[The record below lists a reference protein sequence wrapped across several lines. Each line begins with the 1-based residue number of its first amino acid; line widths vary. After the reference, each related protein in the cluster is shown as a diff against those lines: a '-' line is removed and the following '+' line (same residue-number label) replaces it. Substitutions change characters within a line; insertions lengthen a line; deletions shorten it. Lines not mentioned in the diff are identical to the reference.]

1 MVTDPHDSTSRSVLS
16 RLTMLVEEVQAIRD
30 RNRGEL
36 LEYGQRAYQRVY
48 RPTARFRRHISSTTL
63 PQPTWG
69 VVTVPT
75 SATWTHPPCHRHEFR
90 RPPPQAEVA
99 KSRMP
104 RRRPARQ
111 AARTRGYST
120 AVPARAGDPP
130 ATLAD
135 GAMRAGRGR
144 SARSGPGI
152 DDDRPHADERS
163 SIRSDSSVL
172 AASELAEHPRR
183 LLDEPIPVG
192 RDTTNGW
199 VQVKAAAS
207 H

>member
-1 MVTDPHDSTSRSVLS
+1 
-16 RLTMLVEEVQAIRD
+16 
-30 RNRGEL
+30 
-36 LEYGQRAYQRVY
+36 
-48 RPTARFRRHISSTTL
+48 
-63 PQPTWG
+63 
-69 VVTVPT
+69 
-75 SATWTHPPCHRHEFR
+75 
-90 RPPPQAEVA
+90 
-99 KSRMP
+99 
-104 RRRPARQ
+104 
-111 AARTRGYST
+111 
-120 AVPARAGDPP
+120 
-130 ATLAD
+130 
-135 GAMRAGRGR
+135 MRAGRGR